1 MVVSEMGLYLTAPCD
16 NYQENIIDECEI
28 QGEFAT
34 QKSAE
39 TYSSPV
45 MKKNQRTHPS
55 DIADH
60 EVIQGHEWTVRELRS
75 FESLRNEN
83 DTPRIPKDVD
93 SHHSTVTA
101 GIFPKNRYP
110 STLSD
115 NRKMSPAMRTAFNR
129 CIHGATTNSGEMDA
143 FHDDVQDTFEHTE

>member
-1 MVVSEMGLYLTAPCD
+1 MIIIRK
-16 NYQENIIDECEI
+16 NIFDEFEI
-28 QGEFAT
+28 QAVYAT

-45 MKKNQRTHPS
+45 MRKKQRTHPS

-60 EVIQGHEWTVRELRS
+60 EVIQGHEWAVRELRS

-110 STLSD
+110 SKLSD
-115 NRKMSPAMRTAFNR
+115 DRKTCPAMRTAFNIY
-129 CIHGATTNSGEMDA
+129 IHGATTNSGPIRQMRRPSE
-143 FHDDVQDTFEHTE
+143 